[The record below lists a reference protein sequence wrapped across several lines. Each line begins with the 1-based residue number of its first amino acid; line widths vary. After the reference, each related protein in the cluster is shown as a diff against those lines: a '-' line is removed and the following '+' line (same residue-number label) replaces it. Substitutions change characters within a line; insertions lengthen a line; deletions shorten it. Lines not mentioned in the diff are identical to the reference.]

1 MPKMFRQPIA
11 RDEHKTPKRT
21 RQSRHKNIATSTMN
35 KSQKRN
41 RGRSRYRGQ
50 GR

>member
-11 RDEHKTPKRT
+11 RNEHKTPKRT
-21 RQSRHKNIATSTMN
+21 RQSRTRNIATSTMN
-35 KSQKRN
+35 KSQKRM
-41 RGRSRYRGQ
+41 RGKSRYRGQ